1 MEATSIKE
9 MMDKFKWLLTIALI
23 ISPSA
28 LTAQEIDLEDELVAF
43 YPFTGNAR
51 NQVEDDIHGIETNI
65 SYAEDRFGSPDECCF
80 LSGDNSYVTFPFSE
94 KLNWDARTESYS
106 IVLWVKSDFPIL
118 EGQNRGRLLT
128 KWREL
133 LPEPYPFSFQY
144 AEESLWVSIY
154 DASNSFTCLFPNVW
168 DDSWHCIAMV
178 YDHTTFTMRSF
189 LDGSLFDSSAV
200 QDANSTKSTSDIFLG
215 LARSPIYEGFY
226 KGYCDD
232 IYFYNRALNACEIE
246 ALYSGQLLDER

>member
-1 MEATSIKE
+1 MSLSRLIYPQCVQ
-9 MMDKFKWLLTIALI
+9 WLFAIALI
-23 ISPSA
+23 ISMSA

-43 YPFTGNAR
+43 YPFIGNAR
-51 NQVEDDIHGIETNI
+51 NQVEDDIHGIETNMA
-65 SYAEDRFGSPDECCF
+65 YAEDRFGRPAECCY
-80 LSGDNSYVTFPFSE
+80 LSGNNSYVTFPYSE

-106 IVLWVKSDFPIL
+106 IVLWVRSDFPIL
-118 EGQNRGRLLT
+118 EGQKRGRLLT

-154 DASNSFTCLFPNVW
+154 DTQKSATCIFPNVW
-168 DDSWHCIAMV
+168 DDKWHCLAMV
-178 YDHTTFTMRSF
+178 HDHTTHTMKGF
-189 LDGSLFDSSAV
+189 LDGSLFDSHDV
-200 QDANSTKSTSDIFLG
+200 QVTISTKSTSDIFLG
-215 LARSPIYEGFY
+215 LGRSPVYEGFY

-232 IYFYNRALNACEIE
+232 IYFYNRALNACEVE